1 MKGFAKRLKKHRELE
16 KLTQGE
22 LAKKVGTTVATI
34 SRLESGK
41 ITNPRADLLFNL
53 SLELHVS
60 MEELWDDKFELTYA
74 GLFKDKP
81 DEIKL
86 RMLQM
91 LYPIHRHL
99 VLQLIDQFLHKSYTY
114 KKLIRYDQGQ
124 FIDHLYGEP

>member
-1 MKGFAKRLKKHRELE
+1 M
-16 KLTQGE
+16 TQGE

-74 GLFKDKP
+74 GMFKDKP
-81 DEIKL
+81 DEKKL
-86 RMLQM
+86 RILQR
-91 LYPIHRHL
+91 LFPKDRHL
-99 VLQLIDQFLHKSYTY
+99 IMELIDILHHRTHTY
-114 KKLIRYDQGQ
+114 NTLYRYGLDEHTAH
-124 FIDHLYGEP
+124 FFGEP